1 MKDVQNERDERNIP
15 INKVGIRGLRIPIV
29 VRDQQQKTQS
39 TIADVNMY
47 VNLPHHYR
55 GTHMSRFGEIL
66 HRYSHDLSL
75 EHLEAILS
83 EMKQRFDCEEAHLEI
98 SFPYF
103 IMKSAPV
110 SGVKSYMEYR
120 CSVQAS
126 LANTLSLT
134 MGVEIP
140 IHSLC
145 PCSKEISAYG
155 AHNQRGIVRIQ
166 ARTKGFVWFEELISL
181 AEKQASAPL
190 FTILKRSDEKYITER
205 AYTNAKF
212 VEDTARDIALAL
224 NRDERIVWY
233 HIEVENEESIHN
245 HNAYACITRDKTHED

>member
-29 VRDQQQKTQS
+29 VRDQSQQRQA

-66 HRYSHDLSL
+66 HRYAHDLSL
-75 EHLEAILS
+75 EHLESILT
-83 EMKQRFDCEEAHLEI
+83 EMKQRFECEEAHIEI

-110 SGVKSYMEYR
+110 SGMQSYMEYR

-126 LANTLSLT
+126 LGENLSLT
-134 MGVEIP
+134 MGVEVP

-145 PCSKEISAYG
+145 PCSKEISSYG

-166 ARTKGFVWFEELISL
+166 AQTKGFVWFEELISL

-190 FTILKRSDEKYITER
+190 FTILKRSDEKYITEK

-224 NRDERIVWY
+224 NRDERILWY

-245 HNAYACITRDKTHED
+245 HNAYACIMRNKTDED